1 MKNLLKQFIAIA
13 FVTIISVS
21 AFAYDFE
28 VDGIYY
34 SINGEG
40 TVAVTYNNRA
50 HDYTGNIV
58 IPAEVTYEGITYT
71 VTAIGTSA
79 FENSYSS
86 LSSVTMPNTITTIG
100 NSAFAGC
107 IGIWQIDIPASVTR
121 IEDNAFYGCTGI
133 QSIEIPHGV
142 TEIGGYT
149 FYNCVNLRNI
159 TLCNGITSIGECA
172 FTYCRIEQI
181 AIPSTVTRIS
191 NWAFSRCYWLDTVIC
206 EGETPASLGN
216 YVFINTH
223 IDTATLIV
231 PCNAAANY
239 QNAAQWNDFG
249 EILEDCE
256 GIYVGIEGVK
266 VENDNSIFVYPN
278 PAKEN
283 ITLEVQDDIFIY
295 NDKGQEVLYV
305 NSPNGKT
312 TINVANLPKGI
323 YFIKAGE
330 RRQKFIKE

>member
-1 MKNLLKQFIAIA
+1 MKNSLRQFIAIA
-13 FVTIISVS
+13 FVIITSVS

-40 TVAVTYNNRA
+40 TVAVTYNQKA
-50 HDYTGNIV
+50 YDYTGNIV

-71 VTAIGTSA
+71 VTEIGMSA
-79 FENSYSS
+79 FENSYST

-216 YVFINTH
+216 YVFIDSP

-231 PCNAAANY
+231 PCNAAGNY

-256 GIYVGIEGVK
+256 EIYVGIDKVD
-266 VENDNSIFVYPN
+266 VENDKSIFVYPN

-295 NDKGQEVLYV
+295 NNQGQEVLYV
-305 NSPNGKT
+305 NCPNGKA
-312 TINVANLPKGI
+312 TINIANLPKGI